1 MPKDSRLIEWP
12 MKVIGSKSRK
22 FGLEK
27 VADFS
32 DFITTENKVNLKS
45 LKLTILTTNRFNH
58 VFPHKETR
66 SIPILF
72 FPTLFSPR
80 GIFDQKMRKIEE
92 DVF

>member
-45 LKLTILTTNRFNH
+45 LKLTILTTNDFNH
-58 VFPHKETR
+58 LSPHLETR
-66 SIPILF
+66 SIPIFF
-72 FPTLFSPR
+72 FPVLISPK
-80 GIFDQKMRKIEE
+80 GIFDQKIKKIEE
-92 DVF
+92 DVL